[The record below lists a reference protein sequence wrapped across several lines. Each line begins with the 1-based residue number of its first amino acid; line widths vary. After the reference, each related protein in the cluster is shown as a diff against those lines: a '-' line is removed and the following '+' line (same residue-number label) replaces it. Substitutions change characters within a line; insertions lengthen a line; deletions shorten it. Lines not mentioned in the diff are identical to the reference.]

1 MLRERLSVLLSG
13 TIQAD
18 ETFVGGKNNN
28 RHVDKKIE
36 NFQGRRVKDKT
47 PVFGMVN
54 DGLVNTNCY
63 Y

>member
-1 MLRERLSVLLSG
+1 MLREKQSVLLSG

-36 NFQGRRVKDKT
+36 KSQRRSVKDKT
-47 PVFGMVN
+47 SVFGMVN